1 MFQNECDTKELIIYL
16 IYEILFSNVI
26 FFRFFI
32 VNKNIN
38 GSIFLKK
45 KYFVALD
52 HLNRKQ

>member
-1 MFQNECDTKELIIYL
+1 MFQNESDTKELIIYL
-16 IYEILFSNVI
+16 IYEILFSNVVL
-26 FFRFFI
+26 FRFFI